1 MKVLCGLGNPG
12 KKYNG
17 TRHNVGFVF
26 IAEFA
31 KKHEFPPFEE
41 RGKALVSTKG
51 TGENKILLMLPLS
64 FMNLSGEAVREVLD
78 FYKVPLK
85 DFYTIYDDVD
95 LPLGTLRFR
104 EKGSAGTHNGMK
116 SVIEHLSSM
125 DFPRLRIGIES
136 RGEIAPAQIALHD
149 FVLAPFL
156 PDELPILKKT
166 IEEGI
171 EILEKDL
178 AKESIIP

>member
-1 MKVLCGLGNPG
+1 MKVICGLGNPG
-12 KKYNG
+12 KKYNN

-41 RGKALVSTKG
+41 RGKSLVSEKG
-51 TGENKILLMLPLS
+51 NGEDKIILMLPLT

-78 FYKVPLK
+78 FYKVETK
-85 DFYTIYDDVD
+85 DFYTVYDDVD
-95 LPLGTLRFR
+95 LPLGKLRFR
-104 EKGSAGTHNGMK
+104 ETGSAGTHNGMK
-116 SVIEHLSSM
+116 SVIQHLATL

-136 RGEIAPAQIALHD
+136 RGEIAPQQMDLHT

-156 PDELPILKKT
+156 PEEKPILKKS
-166 IEEGI
+166 IEEGM
-171 EILEKDL
+171 EILEKAL
-178 AKESIIP
+178 A